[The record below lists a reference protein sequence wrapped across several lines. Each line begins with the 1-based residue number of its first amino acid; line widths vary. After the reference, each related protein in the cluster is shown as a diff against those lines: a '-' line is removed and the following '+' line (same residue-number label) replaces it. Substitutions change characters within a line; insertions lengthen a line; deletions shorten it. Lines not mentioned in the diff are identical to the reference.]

1 MYRRKEIHKLT
12 QKNTIKN
19 DVTIEVFNAISH
31 GIGTLLSIAGLVLLI
46 ITAVHRGGA
55 MRIVTFTILGSVMVL
70 FYLSSTLFHSLI
82 FTKAKPVFQRLDHC
96 FIYILIAASYT
107 PFCLVAIKGWLGW
120 TLFGIEWAMAV
131 LGIIYKS
138 IWLKHKSNLSTLI
151 YVIMGWLCIVA
162 FWPLWYH
169 LGNTGF
175 ALLFVGGLT
184 YTIGA
189 IIYSFPR
196 RTAHLVWHF
205 FVLAGSAFIYFAV
218 LLFV

>member
-1 MYRRKEIHKLT
+1 MKKERTIHSDL
-12 QKNTIKN
+12 
-19 DVTIEVFNAISH
+19 TIEVMNAISH

-46 ITAVHRGGA
+46 IMAVHRGGA
-55 MRIVTFTILGSVMVL
+55 LRIVTFTIMGSVMVL

-82 FTKAKPVFQRLDHC
+82 YTKAKAVFQRLDHC
-96 FIYILIAASYT
+96 FIYVLIAASYT

-120 TLFGIEWAMAV
+120 TLFGIEWGMAV

-138 IWLKHKSNLSTLI
+138 IWLKHKSNWSTLI
-151 YVIMGWLCIVA
+151 YVIMGWLCVVA
-162 FWPLWYH
+162 FWPLWHH
-169 LGNTGF
+169 LGTVGF
-175 ALLFVGGLT
+175 SLLVAGGLT

-196 RTAHLVWHF
+196 KTAHLVWHF

-218 LLFV
+218 LFFV

>member
-1 MYRRKEIHKLT
+1 MKKERTIHSDL
-12 QKNTIKN
+12 
-19 DVTIEVFNAISH
+19 TIEIMNAISH

-46 ITAVHRGGA
+46 IMAVRRGGA
-55 MRIVTFTILGSVMVL
+55 LRIVTFTIMGSVMIL

-82 FTKAKPVFQRLDHC
+82 YTKAKAVFQRLDHC
-96 FIYILIAASYT
+96 FIYVLIAASYT

-120 TLFGIEWAMAV
+120 TLFGIEWGMAI

-138 IWLKHKSNLSTLI
+138 IWLKHKSNWSTLI
-151 YVIMGWLCIVA
+151 YVIMGWLCVVA
-162 FWPLWYH
+162 FWPLWHH
-169 LGNTGF
+169 LVTVGF
-175 ALLFVGGLT
+175 SLLVAGGLT

-196 RTAHLVWHF
+196 KTAHLVWHF

-218 LLFV
+218 LFFV